1 MITFRKIYEIIFS
14 SFRVSNSR
22 DLLNE
27 LEQEKVEN
35 IIIIKRSWIY
45 GLFMSLIFIL
55 ILITLGIN
63 ISLMIINYSSLYIFY
78 GFVGVI
84 VINVILI
91 IYSGIRYVIRFRKAH
106 DRKSMLTGVHDIAIV
121 KTAIQEEE
129 IIFNSFFNQITLNYF
144 LFFIITI
151 GYLYYL
157 II

>member
-106 DRKSMLTGVHDIAIV
+106 DRKVCSLEFMIL
-121 KTAIQEEE
+121 Q
-129 IIFNSFFNQITLNYF
+129 L
-144 LFFIITI
+144 
-151 GYLYYL
+151 
-157 II
+157 